1 MNRCPNCAAQN
12 RDGAKFCTS
21 CGFRLPAET
30 PVAQASD
37 RSPFA
42 TTSTVPAYPGV
53 SVEKSPNGDSA
64 EESGFATWGSDSF
77 AAQEPGKSW
86 HAEPPVNTAVP
97 VSDEMIA
104 SLVNEVEPDQPGG
117 PDQSALVTADAPLDR
132 SVEERQPV
140 SHANSSIDD
149 LLKLAR
155 ELEYG
160 LIELADSPQ
169 VATNATD
176 VPGDVRLL
184 HNSIA
189 DLQSEDDLVP
199 LRTRS
204 QLRRS
209 GRETSMSC
217 SIWSSAQTP
226 SPPC

>member
-140 SHANSSIDD
+140 VA
-149 LLKLAR
+149 LAR
-155 ELEYG
+155 LKE
-160 LIELADSPQ
+160 
-169 VATNATD
+169 
-176 VPGDVRLL
+176 
-184 HNSIA
+184 
-189 DLQSEDDLVP
+189 
-199 LRTRS
+199 
-204 QLRRS
+204 LRRGS
-209 GRETSMSC
+209 RYLMPTHRSM
-217 SIWSSAQTP
+217 ISSS
-226 SPPC
+226 SPGNSNTG